1 MPSES
6 ALVTVLS
13 STSSLFTLCLAAIF
27 PSTTGDRF
35 TLSKCLAVLLSVG
48 GVLLISW
55 TEIHTEDNKIGRGIF
70 MALMSAFFYAAYL
83 VLVKRKSDTEEKV
96 NIPLFFGEQARDN
109 RESEDHRI
117 TPTPSLS
124 GFVGLWI
131 FLLMWPLVLLV
142 NFSHV
147 EPFEMPNRKQ
157 FLILFLNGLI
167 GTVVSE
173 ALWLWG
179 CFLTSSLIGTL
190 AITLQIPLSM
200 LMDVLIRGKTY
211 PPMFYIGSIPV
222 ALSIVLVALLL
233 KSDDSDPVLL
243 LLKLAYR
250 KLFRMQCCRSQ
261 VLRVNSYE
269 DDEQQ
274 ESLIN
279 GAEEEESSQNT
290 SRR

>member
-1 MPSES
+1 MPGES

-13 STSSLFTLCLAAIF
+13 TTSSLFTLCLAAIF

-35 TLSKCLAVLLSVG
+35 TVSKCLAVLFSIG

-55 TEIHTEDNKIGRGIF
+55 TEINTEDNKIARGIV

-96 NIPLFFGEQARDN
+96 NIPLFFGKSMLLIIEIVLIN
-109 RESEDHRI
+109 KYF
-117 TPTPSLS
+117 LS
-124 GFVGLWI
+124 GFVGLWV
-131 FLLMWPLVLLV
+131 FLLMWPLLLLV

-147 EPFEMPNRKQ
+147 EPFELPNRKQ
-157 FLILFLNGLI
+157 FLILFLNGLV

-190 AITLQIPLSM
+190 AITLQIPLAM

-211 PPMFYIGSIPV
+211 PLMFYLGSIPV
-222 ALSIVLVALLL
+222 ALSIVFVAVLL
-233 KSDDSDPVLL
+233 KFEDSDPVLML
-243 LLKLAYR
+243 FKMCYR
-250 KLFRMQCCRSQ
+250 KVFRISCRPQ

-279 GAEEEESSQNT
+279 GEDDDEGT
-290 SRR
+290 VVVH